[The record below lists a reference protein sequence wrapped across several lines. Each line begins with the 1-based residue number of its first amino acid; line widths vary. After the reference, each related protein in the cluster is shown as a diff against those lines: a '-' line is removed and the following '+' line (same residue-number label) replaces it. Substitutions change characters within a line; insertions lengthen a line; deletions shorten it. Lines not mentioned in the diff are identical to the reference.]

1 MRYAYQ
7 ALYYPSSA
15 EKIGQF
21 SLPAVRMPYRALGSN
36 LLRRF
41 SGSGV
46 KIAEGMK
53 KTAPDGAVS
62 GMPAI
67 RETGPGK
74 NLQAITVST
83 LAVQS
88 IDFAQFCRLD
98 KAFTPHP
105 A

>member
-41 SGSGV
+41 
-46 KIAEGMK
+46 MQR
-53 KTAPDGAVS
+53 TAFLP
-62 GMPAI
+62 
-67 RETGPGK
+67 K
-74 NLQAITVST
+74 
-83 LAVQS
+83 
-88 IDFAQFCRLD
+88 
-98 KAFTPHP
+98 
-105 A
+105 